1 MPAALEELGLEPP
14 LKTLVVV
21 GGAERMSADEM
32 TRARPVIEALGD
44 LAKRVGA
51 VVVDGGTDEGVM
63 RLLGQARARGRSFPL
78 IGVVVAS
85 LAAKPPGVAAWGD
98 WLEPVPPIPPGR
110 PRISHVRARQVGQ
123 SSCRLE
129 CVESASVR
137 QWRSE
142 VTSMYAV
149 VDPATGETVKE
160 YPTISDHELR
170 DAIARADRSHR
181 EWSKVATVADRASLV
196 RRVGELHS
204 ERRKDLAEL
213 IVAEMGKPVGQARGE
228 VDFCASIYEFYA
240 ENAEALMADEPI
252 ELLEGEG
259 SAVVRRSSLGV
270 LLGIM
275 PWNFPYYQV
284 ARFAGPN
291 LIIGNT
297 VLLKHAPQCPQS
309 AEAIAQMF
317 ADAGFPDGAYVNI
330 YATNEQIEW
339 VIADPRI
346 RGVSVTG
353 SERAGAAVAE
363 IAGRNLKKVVLELG
377 GSDPFIVLGTDDL
390 DKTVEDA
397 VAARIDNAGQS
408 CNAAKRMIVVDELYQ
423 PFMEKFTAALTAVK
437 QGDPHE
443 RGTELGPLSS
453 QVAADRL
460 EDQVRRAVE
469 QGATV
474 VAGGKR
480 NGNYFEPTVL
490 TDITPANDVYREE
503 LFGPVAQVYRVQ
515 SEEEA
520 VTLANDT
527 PFGLGSYLVT
537 NDPEQAERVAD
548 QIDAGMVYVN
558 IVGADGAELPFGG
571 TKRSG
576 FGRELGRYG
585 ADEFVNK
592 KLIRIG

>member
-1 MPAALEELGLEPP
+1 MG
-14 LKTLVVV
+14 
-21 GGAERMSADEM
+21 
-32 TRARPVIEALGD
+32 
-44 LAKRVGA
+44 
-51 VVVDGGTDEGVM
+51 
-63 RLLGQARARGRSFPL
+63 
-78 IGVVVAS
+78 
-85 LAAKPPGVAAWGD
+85 
-98 WLEPVPPIPPGR
+98 
-110 PRISHVRARQVGQ
+110 
-123 SSCRLE
+123 
-129 CVESASVR
+129 
-137 QWRSE
+137 
-142 VTSMYAV
+142 MYAV

-160 YPTISDHELR
+160 YPTITDDELR
-170 DAIARADRSHR
+170 DAIARADRAHW
-181 EWSKVATVADRASLV
+181 EWSKASTVADRASLV

-204 ERRKDLAEL
+204 ERRKELAEI

-240 ENAEALMADEPI
+240 DNAEALMADEPI
-252 ELLEGEG
+252 ELLAGEG
-259 SAVVRRSSLGV
+259 SAVVRRSSLGA

-291 LIIGNT
+291 LVIGNT
-297 VLLKHAPQCPQS
+297 ILLKHAPQCPQS
-309 AEAIAQMF
+309 AEAMAQMF

-339 VIADPRI
+339 VIADPRV

-363 IAGRNLKKVVLELG
+363 IAGRHLKKVVLEMG

-408 CNAAKRMIVVDELYQ
+408 CNAAKRMIVIDELYE
-423 PFMEKFTAALTAVK
+423 PFLEKFTAALSAVK
-437 QGDPHE
+437 QGDPRE
-443 RGTELGPLSS
+443 RGIECGPLSS
-453 QVAADRL
+453 QMAADRL
-460 EDQVRRAVE
+460 EDQVQRAAA

-490 TDITPANDVYREE
+490 TDVTPENDIYREE
-503 LFGPVAQVYRVQ
+503 LFGPVAQVYRVG
-515 SEEEA
+515 SEDEA
-520 VTLANDT
+520 VALANDT
-527 PFGLGSYLVT
+527 PFGLGSYLYT

-548 QIDAGMVYVN
+548 KIDAGMVYVN

-592 KLIRIG
+592 KLIRTS

>member
-1 MPAALEELGLEPP
+1 M
-14 LKTLVVV
+14 
-21 GGAERMSADEM
+21 
-32 TRARPVIEALGD
+32 
-44 LAKRVGA
+44 
-51 VVVDGGTDEGVM
+51 
-63 RLLGQARARGRSFPL
+63 
-78 IGVVVAS
+78 
-85 LAAKPPGVAAWGD
+85 
-98 WLEPVPPIPPGR
+98 
-110 PRISHVRARQVGQ
+110 
-123 SSCRLE
+123 
-129 CVESASVR
+129 
-137 QWRSE
+137 
-142 VTSMYAV
+142 SMYAV
-149 VDPATGETVKE
+149 VDAATGETVKV
-160 YPTISDHELR
+160 YPTITDGALR
-170 DAIARADRSHR
+170 DAIARADWAHR
-181 EWSKVATVADRASLV
+181 EWSKAATVADRALLV

-204 ERRKDLAEL
+204 ERRKELAEI
-213 IVAEMGKPVGQARGE
+213 IVAEMGKPVRQARGE
-228 VDFCASIYEFYA
+228 VDFCAAIYGFYA
-240 ENAEALMADEPI
+240 DNAEALMADEPI
-252 ELLEGEG
+252 ELLGGEG
-259 SAVVRRSSLGV
+259 SAVVRHSSLGP

-284 ARFAGPN
+284 ARFAAPN

-309 AEAIAQMF
+309 AAAIAQMF
-317 ADAGFPDGAYVNI
+317 RDAGFPDGAYVNI

-339 VIADPRI
+339 LIADPRV

-353 SERAGAAVAE
+353 SERAGAAVAAN
-363 IAGRNLKKVVLELG
+363 AGRHLKKVVLEMG

-397 VAARIDNAGQS
+397 VAARIDNTGQS
-408 CNAAKRMIVVDELYQ
+408 CNGAKRFIVIDELYEQ
-423 PFMEKFTAALTAVK
+423 FLEKFTAGLIAVK
-437 QGDPHE
+437 QGDPRE
-443 RGTELGPLSS
+443 RETECGPLAS

-490 TDITPANDVYREE
+490 TDITPENDIYREE
-503 LFGPVAQVYRVQ
+503 LFGPVAQVYRVP

-520 VTLANDT
+520 IALANDT
-527 PFGLGSYLVT
+527 PFGLGSYVMT
-537 NDPEQAERVAD
+537 NDLEQAERVAD

-558 IVGADGAELPFGG
+558 IVGADAAETPFGG